1 MVRIVPFIYNDVDDL
16 FANTF
21 LVIDSKNSC
30 VVIDP
35 SIDYDG
41 IINYILKNDL
51 SLKGILLTH
60 SHFDHMRGVDRLVSY
75 FHVPFYVHEDDI
87 GGLTDYKKNCS
98 NLDKKVIVNSKPTK
112 VNDGEKISLLEDEIY
127 VIHTP
132 YHTVGSVCY
141 YIDKDKALFSG
152 DSLFKMMVGRS
163 DLPTS
168 CSFLR
173 KESLQKLIK
182 LNDEVKV
189 YPGHGRFTTIGE
201 ERKNNPFIYR

>member
-1 MVRIVPFIYNDVDDL
+1 MIRIIPFIYNDVDDL
-16 FANTF
+16 FANTY
-21 LVIDSKNSC
+21 LLIDSKNNC

-60 SHFDHMRGVDRLVSY
+60 SHFDHMRGIDRLVSY
-75 FHVPFYVHEDDI
+75 FHVPLYVHEDDI
-87 GGLTDYKKNCS
+87 EGLTDYQKNCS
-98 NLDKKVIVNSKPTK
+98 SLDKKVIVNSKPTL
-112 VNDGEKISLLEDEIY
+112 VYDGKKLSILEDDIL

-132 YHTVGSVCY
+132 YHTIGSVCY
-141 YIDKDKALFSG
+141 YIDKDKVLFSG

-163 DLPTS
+163 DLSTS
-168 CSFLR
+168 CSHSR
-173 KESLQKLIK
+173 KESLQKLMK
-182 LNDEVKV
+182 LNDDVKV
-189 YPGHGRFTTIGE
+189 YPGHGRFTSIGE

>member
-1 MVRIVPFIYNDVDDL
+1 MVRIIPFIYNDVDDL
-16 FANTF
+16 FANTY
-21 LVIDSKNSC
+21 LVIDSNNSC

-60 SHFDHMRGVDRLVSY
+60 SHFDHMRGADRLVSY

-87 GGLTDYKKNCS
+87 EGLTDYKKNCS
-98 NLDKKVIVNSKPTK
+98 SLDKKVIVNSKPTK
-112 VNDGEKISLLEDEIY
+112 VSDGEKLSLLEDEIY

-132 YHTVGSVCY
+132 YHTIGSVCY
-141 YIDKDKALFSG
+141 YIDKDKILFSG

-201 ERKNNPFIYR
+201 ERKSNPFIYR